1 MDSSTTI
8 SSEPPQWEASYSLI
22 NPTFDTG
29 DVFTVLICLGIVI
42 VFIILSAL
50 ISSSENGFFSL
61 TKAQIDELSED
72 DSNQAQAIEALL
84 KKPKELLAT
93 ILIANTFINI
103 VIVLVSSYA
112 LTIIFSFEQFPIVGF
127 LLEVVLITF
136 IIVLFG
142 EVMPKIYASQHNTKV
157 AKVMAAP
164 MLNLNKA
171 LYPLVWVL
179 VRTTSIIDKR
189 ITTKGHVLSV
199 DELSHAIDITSE
211 SDSPKEEKTILK
223 SIINFGNTDVK
234 QIMRQRPDI
243 SAIEIG
249 AAFQEVMNKINDWG
263 YSRVPVYKENLDNIV
278 GVLYVKDLLPHI
290 HQPNEYKWQ
299 ALVRKPYFVPES
311 KKIDDLLKDFQNKRV
326 HVAMVVDEF
335 GGISGMAT
343 MEDILEE
350 IFGEINDEFDED
362 ETFYSRIN
370 DNTYVFEAKI
380 LINDLC
386 KHMEIPTDTFDEIRN
401 DADTLGG
408 LLLEIN
414 GEIPKIGDNIN
425 YSTFSFNIE
434 SVDKRRIKRV
444 KVTKEFSNAHHPT
457 HHD

>member
-1 MDSSTTI
+1 LDSSTTI
-8 SSEPPQWEASYSLI
+8 PAEPPQGEASYSLI
-22 NPTFDTG
+22 NQAFDTS
-29 DVFTVLICLGIVI
+29 DVITILVCLGI
-42 VFIILSAL
+42 IIIFLVLSAL
-50 ISSSENGFFSL
+50 ISSSENAFFSL
-61 TKAQIDELSED
+61 TQAQIDELAED
-72 DSNQAQAIEALL
+72 ESNQKQTIETLL

-112 LTIIFSFEQFPIVGF
+112 LSIVFSFFQFPVIGF
-127 LLEVVLITF
+127 LLEVVFITF

-157 AKVMAAP
+157 VKLMATP
-164 MLNLNKA
+164 MLTLNKI
-171 LYPLVWVL
+171 LHPLVWVL

-211 SDSPKEEKTILK
+211 RDSPKEEKTILK

-243 SAIEIG
+243 SAIEIS

-263 YSRVPVYKENLDNIV
+263 YSRVPVFKDNLDNIV
-278 GVLYVKDLLPHI
+278 GILYVKDLLPHI
-290 HQPNEYKWQ
+290 HQPNEFKWQ
-299 ALVRKPYFVPES
+299 SLVRKTYFVPES

-326 HVAMVVDEF
+326 HVAMIIDEF
-335 GGISGMAT
+335 GGISGMVT

-370 DNTYVFEAKI
+370 DGTYVFEAKI

-386 KHMEIPTDTFDEIRN
+386 KHMQISTDSFDDIRN

-414 GEIPKIGDNIN
+414 GEIPKIGETIN
-425 YSTFSFNIE
+425 YGTFSFNIE

-444 KVTKEFSNAHHPT
+444 KVTKLDANSHH
-457 HHD
+457 

>member
-8 SSEPPQWEASYSLI
+8 PAEPPQGEASYSLI
-22 NPTFDTG
+22 NQAFDTS
-29 DVFTVLICLGIVI
+29 DVITILVCLGII
-42 VFIILSAL
+42 IIFLILSAL
-50 ISSSENGFFSL
+50 ISSSENAFFSL
-61 TKAQIDELSED
+61 TQAQIDELAED
-72 DSNQAQAIEALL
+72 ESNQTQTIETLL

-112 LTIIFSFEQFPIVGF
+112 LSIVFSFSQFPVIGF
-127 LLEVVLITF
+127 LLEVVFITF

-157 AKVMAAP
+157 VKLMATP
-164 MLNLNKA
+164 MLTLNKI
-171 LYPLVWVL
+171 LHPLVWVL

-211 SDSPKEEKTILK
+211 RDSPKEEKTILK

-243 SAIEIG
+243 SAIEIS

-263 YSRVPVYKENLDNIV
+263 YSRVPVFKDNLDNIV
-278 GVLYVKDLLPHI
+278 GILYVKDLLPHI
-290 HQPNEYKWQ
+290 HQPNEFKWQ
-299 ALVRKPYFVPES
+299 SLVRKTYFVPES

-326 HVAMVVDEF
+326 HVAMIIDEF
-335 GGISGMAT
+335 GGISGMVT

-370 DNTYVFEAKI
+370 DGTYIFEAKI

-386 KHMEIPTDTFDEIRN
+386 KHMQISTDSFDDIRN

-414 GEIPKIGDNIN
+414 GEIPKIGETIN
-425 YSTFSFNIE
+425 YGTFSFNIE

-444 KVTKEFSNAHHPT
+444 KVTKLDANSHH
-457 HHD
+457 

>member
-1 MDSSTTI
+1 LDSSTTI
-8 SSEPPQWEASYSLI
+8 PAEPPQGEASYSLI
-22 NPTFDTG
+22 NQAFDTS
-29 DVFTVLICLGIVI
+29 DVITILVCLGII
-42 VFIILSAL
+42 IIFLILSAL
-50 ISSSENGFFSL
+50 ISSSENAFFSL
-61 TKAQIDELSED
+61 TQAQIDELAED
-72 DSNQAQAIEALL
+72 ESNQTQTIETLL

-112 LTIIFSFEQFPIVGF
+112 LSIVFSFSQFPVIGF
-127 LLEVVLITF
+127 LLEVVFITF

-157 AKVMAAP
+157 VKLMATP
-164 MLNLNKA
+164 MLTLNKI
-171 LYPLVWVL
+171 LHPLVWVL

-211 SDSPKEEKTILK
+211 RDSPKEEKTILK

-243 SAIEIG
+243 SAIEIS

-263 YSRVPVYKENLDNIV
+263 YSRVPVFKDNLDNIV
-278 GVLYVKDLLPHI
+278 GILYVKDLLPHI
-290 HQPNEYKWQ
+290 HQPNEFKWQ
-299 ALVRKPYFVPES
+299 SLVRKTYFVPES

-326 HVAMVVDEF
+326 HVAMIIDEF
-335 GGISGMAT
+335 GGISGMVT

-370 DNTYVFEAKI
+370 DGTYIFEAKI

-386 KHMEIPTDTFDEIRN
+386 KHMQISTDSFDDIRN

-414 GEIPKIGDNIN
+414 GEIPKIGETIN
-425 YSTFSFNIE
+425 YGTFSFNIE

-444 KVTKEFSNAHHPT
+444 KVTKLDANSHH
-457 HHD
+457 